1 MKNSRMPWTWVSL
14 LLLICLFIP
23 CELSSQKCTVSGVAF
38 LEDMADGQVA
48 LQLLDTTGFKLLN
61 FTVTDSLGRYV
72 IEDISRGIYSLR
84 LAQFGYRDT
93 VHQFVCS
100 GGLKEFGPDVLF
112 PLSLTL
118 GEISVVE
125 KAVVLQRRGDTTQVN
140 FRILER
146 GYEQSLTDIL
156 EAVPG
161 LELKGNN
168 YTFRGKNIN
177 AVLVDGLNLSD
188 ENQRN
193 FTDGVFY
200 KALDGIQIIENYDP
214 SGARDLDSTT
224 NQRAIN
230 IELTEAYRDKPQISL
245 RAQVGYEKTYH
256 LGANYLQVRKGQ
268 GWRIRAYSLLNDL
281 AEQSDNYVK
290 DYLDRIL
297 QDELFS
303 VSHASVRPFDV
314 NQLTQFNTPQVQNTS
329 QQGMSFFYEAKPSDK
344 DRRISARL
352 SLDYTD
358 ADAKLSGFRE
368 YLDQSP
374 SVFTVRQEELSSL
387 DVDGKIEYQDKIGPN
402 GQFELSVPL
411 SFDNRQLMAA
421 SSILLVNNQSENQ
434 QQEGFGQFR
443 VAPVY
448 QFKWRYGS
456 NWQCWIVGRT
466 EQLLNDRNISI
477 SSNDSI
483 VVPSSFSV
491 GAERFASRQGQ
502 RYQRQLYENQAR
514 LTYKKN
520 GWYVVTNLSSLI
532 YRDNFSTQ
540 TTASEVLPFS
550 GLNRWALNAYT
561 LTTSAR
567 YDIKKFRFGGQV
579 GGLVYQIASEGLES
593 QRVLPAP
600 YLFMLYKLSRK
611 FHLSTSYS
619 EKIELPS
626 IEQTNNLSVQQ
637 SQVALLSGGLPLIRP
652 TLIRSIALSL
662 FKPVSLAEYP
672 RLFNLSLLYRPAY
685 LRPQLNTTLRGGFQ
699 LNQFEYIRVQREF
712 NFNLSLGSSSR
723 VQSFRLRLNA
733 NHRAFNQNEL
743 AIEDQH
749 ASLDVSWRL
758 LRLGR
763 WSTDIGGQLSVFNRM
778 ASGKTINSNIN
789 ISPDFRVAY
798 THQRTIGEIY
808 QQYIYN
814 GFRSGSNRYH
824 RVDFRL
830 TQKKVF
836 DKLEISLAIID
847 LLNFSGSEQVFNT
860 LGQNYFESLSYQ
872 ILPGR
877 VLVGVKWY
885 FD

>member
-1 MKNSRMPWTWVSL
+1 
-14 LLLICLFIP
+14 
-23 CELSSQKCTVSGVAF
+23 
-38 LEDMADGQVA
+38 
-48 LQLLDTTGFKLLN
+48 
-61 FTVTDSLGRYV
+61 
-72 IEDISRGIYSLR
+72 
-84 LAQFGYRDT
+84 
-93 VHQFVCS
+93 
-100 GGLKEFGPDVLF
+100 
-112 PLSLTL
+112 
-118 GEISVVE
+118 
-125 KAVVLQRRGDTTQVN
+125 
-140 FRILER
+140 
-146 GYEQSLTDIL
+146 
-156 EAVPG
+156 
-161 LELKGNN
+161 
-168 YTFRGKNIN
+168 
-177 AVLVDGLNLSD
+177 
-188 ENQRN
+188 
-193 FTDGVFY
+193 
-200 KALDGIQIIENYDP
+200 
-214 SGARDLDSTT
+214 
-224 NQRAIN
+224 
-230 IELTEAYRDKPQISL
+230 
-245 RAQVGYEKTYH
+245 
-256 LGANYLQVRKGQ
+256 
-268 GWRIRAYSLLNDL
+268 
-281 AEQSDNYVK
+281 
-290 DYLDRIL
+290 
-297 QDELFS
+297 
-303 VSHASVRPFDV
+303 
-314 NQLTQFNTPQVQNTS
+314 
-329 QQGMSFFYEAKPSDK
+329 
-344 DRRISARL
+344 
-352 SLDYTD
+352 
-358 ADAKLSGFRE
+358 
-368 YLDQSP
+368 
-374 SVFTVRQEELSSL
+374 VRQEELSSL

-477 SSNDSI
+477 SSND
-483 VVPSSFSV
+483 
-491 GAERFASRQGQ
+491 
-502 RYQRQLYENQAR
+502 
-514 LTYKKN
+514 
-520 GWYVVTNLSSLI
+520 
-532 YRDNFSTQ
+532 STQ